1 MKVIIPQIIN
11 DECIDV
17 NSIDPSKHIL
27 VGLKNNVVKCFI
39 TYRDDGDPT
48 YYLYETMHD
57 DQYAASDY
65 NLVKL
70 LKYKLEI
77 DPNIEFHAWECS

>member
-39 TYRDDGDPT
+39 TYRDDGDRI

-57 DQYAASDY
+57 DQWIASDY
-65 NLVKL
+65 DLVKL
-70 LKYKLEI
+70 LKYELEI

>member
-1 MKVIIPQIIN
+1 MKVIIPQIIS

-17 NSIDPSKHIL
+17 NSIDPSKHLL

-39 TYRDDGDPT
+39 TYRDDENPT

-57 DQYAASDY
+57 DQYTASDY

-70 LKYKLEI
+70 LKYKLAI